1 MVNEKIN
8 DGCCLNCSHLL
19 WIEDGC
25 ALCDVTDDLKVDE
38 YNPIG
43 NLLCEDWSYEDVDME
58 IMNDIQGSER

>member
-25 ALCDVTDDLKVDE
+25 ALCDVTDDLKFDE

-43 NLLCEDWSYEDVDME
+43 NLLCEDWSKKDVE
-58 IMNDIQGSER
+58 